1 MIEIVSLVFVA
12 AFAVGLAAG
21 WVALH
26 ARRVVGKRLQAAE
39 QGRVK
44 LEGQLAAFQG
54 AIEALAQALAQAE
67 ERHALLA
74 ERIDA
79 VESAGES
86 GQPYGDAIRL
96 VRQGAAE
103 SRLVDELGL
112 SPVEAQL
119 IVRLHGA
126 RAH

>member
-1 MIEIVSLVFVA
+1 MIEIAFLVFVA

-21 WVALH
+21 GLALR
-26 ARRVVGKRLQAAE
+26 ARRVVVERLQAAE
-39 QGRVK
+39 QGRVQ
-44 LEGQLAAFQG
+44 LEGQLAAFRG
-54 AIEALAQALAQAE
+54 AIEALAQALAQTE
-67 ERHALLA
+67 ERHALLV
-74 ERIDA
+74 ERVDA
-79 VESAGES
+79 VESSGEG
-86 GQPYGDAIRL
+86 GQPYGNAIRL

-103 SRLVDELGL
+103 TRLVDELGL

>member
-39 QGRVK
+39 QGRAK

-103 SRLVDELGL
+103 TRLVDELGL

>member
-1 MIEIVSLVFVA
+1 MIETAAIVFTLA
-12 AFAVGLAAG
+12 LAFGLAAG
-21 WVALH
+21 ALLLR
-26 ARRVVGKRLQAAE
+26 ARRAVLQRLHAAE
-39 QGRVK
+39 QGRAQME
-44 LEGQLAAFQG
+44 LQLTAFRG
-54 AIEALAQALAQAE
+54 AIEALAQALARAE

-79 VESAGES
+79 VESAGEG

-103 SRLVDELGL
+103 TRLVDELGL

>member
-1 MIEIVSLVFVA
+1 MIEIASIVFTVTFAFGLTTGVLV
-12 AFAVGLAAG
+12 LR
-21 WVALH
+21 
-26 ARRVVGKRLQAAE
+26 ARRAVTRRLHAAE
-39 QGRVK
+39 QGRAQ
-44 LEGQLAAFQG
+44 LELELTAFRG
-54 AIEALAQALAQAE
+54 AIEALAQALARAD
-67 ERHALLA
+67 ERHALLM
-74 ERIDA
+74 ERVDA

-103 SRLVDELGL
+103 TRLVDELGL

-126 RAH
+126 RTH